1 VLQLF
6 KQRVGLPRAAISALL
21 AGPLMLASTA
31 AAQLFSAKQ
40 GAIVYGHHH
49 LYVTSIP
56 DDKKFFIDAL
66 GGKSV
71 KVGTSTAEVVEF
83 PNVFIFFTPQ
93 PPTGGTK
100 GTTVEHISFA
110 VQNLQRVVD
119 KIRTSGFKMITRSE
133 VAPGRKVKNDIAVVD
148 GNLSVAYALAP
159 DDLIV
164 EFVEQKRQPLPIML
178 HGLCFQTPQNAEMQ
192 AWYVKIFGAQP
203 HSKGVLP
210 SATLPGVVFYF
221 AHSDSPV
228 APTRGRAID
237 HIGFE
242 VQNLA
247 EFCKNLEAQGIKL
260 DSPYRPAPAFNTYTA
275 HFTDPWGT
283 NIELVEGMASLP

>member
-1 VLQLF
+1 MLQLF

-100 GTTVEHISFA
+100 GTTV
-110 VQNLQRVVD
+110 
-119 KIRTSGFKMITRSE
+119 
-133 VAPGRKVKNDIAVVD
+133 
-148 GNLSVAYALAP
+148 
-159 DDLIV
+159 
-164 EFVEQKRQPLPIML
+164 
-178 HGLCFQTPQNAEMQ
+178 
-192 AWYVKIFGAQP
+192 VKIFGAQP
-203 HSKGVLP
+203 QSRGILP

-260 DSPYRPAPAFNTYTA
+260 DSPYRPAPAFNTHTA